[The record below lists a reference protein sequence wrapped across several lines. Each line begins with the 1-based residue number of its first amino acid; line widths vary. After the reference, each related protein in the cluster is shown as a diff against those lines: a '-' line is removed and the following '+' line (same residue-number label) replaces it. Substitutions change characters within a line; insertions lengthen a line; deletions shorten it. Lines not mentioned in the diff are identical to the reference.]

1 MILLVAIVLSLL
13 VALLRGGKLVRLTT
27 VSFRCGWVALLAFAL
42 QILVIYFPLPTGQ
55 GLLGPRTLLLLGSY
69 ALLVVVVAMNKSLPG
84 LIVVGVGLLLNLAV
98 MLANGGFMTI
108 TPEALQQA
116 GLAHL
121 ALGEQAGA
129 RVLNAKD
136 IILPRESTYLWILS
150 DILILPPPVGTV
162 FSIGDVLLAVGA
174 FIFFQRS
181 MCIRTARPA
190 RSLRPLA
197 K

>member
-1 MILLVAIVLSLL
+1 MILLAAVVLSLL
-13 VALLRGGKLVRLTT
+13 IALLRGGKLGELTT
-27 VSFRCGWVALLAFAL
+27 VSLRCGWIALLAFAL
-42 QILVIYFPLPTGQ
+42 QIVVIYFPLPASQ

-69 ALLVVVVAMNKSLPG
+69 ALLVLVVAMNKSLPG
-84 LIVVGVGLLLNLAV
+84 LIVVGIGLLLNLAV
-98 MLANGGFMTI
+98 MLANGGFMPV

-136 IILPRESTYLWILS
+136 IILPRESTFLWVLS

-181 MCIRTARPA
+181 MCIRTVRYA
-190 RSLRPLA
+190 RSSQSPA